1 MYLLFLF
8 SLLLIV
14 LLILFFN
21 TKKQQDALTT
31 YEQSQIVKIEE
42 DLEDIKTRIPYFTMG
57 VMESGNGTIAPRDG
71 SCLNNIILDFYLQQ
85 PEKGPQGAVGKKGGK
100 GKKGV
105 QGQMGHVG
113 PKGYYN
119 WSQGK
124 L

>member
-42 DLEDIKTRIPYFTMG
+42 HLEDIQSRIPYFTMG
-57 VMESGNGTIAPRDG
+57 VMESGNGSIAPRLG
-71 SCLNNIILDFYLQQ
+71 SRLNNIILDFYLQQ
-85 PEKGPQGAVGKKGGK
+85 PEKGPQGAVGKKGEK
-100 GKKGV
+100 RKKRCARSNRTCWT
-105 QGQMGHVG
+105 QR
-113 PKGYYN
+113 
-119 WSQGK
+119 
-124 L
+124 LL